1 MTISGQFEELTG
13 RPFMDGY
20 VEFPRLG
27 IQGRVFFLLD
37 TGADNTVLMPADA
50 AGMDMPYGALAPAQ
64 ETAHG
69 IGGEARYHREP
80 ALLLFPNE
88 DSLYLYDFDLEVAE
102 PSEHNRGLPSLLG
115 RDILNRWLMRYEA
128 PRDLLEAE
136 VDSADLVL
144 PRSR

>member
-37 TGADNTVLMPADA
+37 TGADNTALMPADA
-50 AGMDMPYGALAPAQ
+50 ASMDMPYGTLAPAQ

-69 IGGEARYHREP
+69 IGEEARYHREP
-80 ALLLFPNE
+80 ALLLFPGE
-88 DSLYLYDFDLEVAE
+88 DSLYLYDFTWKSPNPANTTGGS
-102 PSEHNRGLPSLLG
+102 PPYWGGTS
-115 RDILNRWLMRYEA
+115 
-128 PRDLLEAE
+128 
-136 VDSADLVL
+136 
-144 PRSR
+144 